1 MVGKGR
7 IVLIQDNMYEVVRI
21 LKLRPGAVLPTE
33 SANEIKEAWHAE
45 KVFKHGDE
53 YFFVNEVQTV
63 EPLEDE
69 QDRNQG
75 ELTVD
80 STENTAGGQMDLGGG
95 DGDQE
100 EHNWCFR
107 SLLPE
112 SNLKAFSLPSGTN
125 PG

>member
-33 SANEIKEAWHAE
+33 LANEIKEAWHAE

-75 ELTVD
+75 ELTVNSAED
-80 STENTAGGQMDLGGG
+80 TAGGQMDLGGG
-95 DGDQE
+95 DRDQE
-100 EHNWCFR
+100 EHN
-107 SLLPE
+107 
-112 SNLKAFSLPSGTN
+112 
-125 PG
+125 

>member
-33 SANEIKEAWHAE
+33 LANEIKEAWHAE

-63 EPLEDE
+63 EPIEDE

-75 ELTVD
+75 ELTAD
-80 STENTAGGQMDLGGG
+80 SQEDTAGGQMDLGGG

-100 EHNWCFR
+100 EHN
-107 SLLPE
+107 
-112 SNLKAFSLPSGTN
+112 
-125 PG
+125 

>member
-53 YFFVNEVQTV
+53 YYFVNEVQVV
-63 EPLEDE
+63 EPIEDE
-69 QDRNQG
+69 QDRNTG
-75 ELTVD
+75 EAAVD
-80 STENTAGGQMDLGGG
+80 STEDTTGGQMDLGGG

-100 EHNWCFR
+100 EHN
-107 SLLPE
+107 
-112 SNLKAFSLPSGTN
+112 
-125 PG
+125 

>member
-21 LKLRPGAVLPTE
+21 LKLRPGAILPTE
-33 SANEIKEAWHAE
+33 LDNEIKEAWHAE

-69 QDRNQG
+69 QEKSRRAY
-75 ELTVD
+75 
-80 STENTAGGQMDLGGG
+80 S
-95 DGDQE
+95 
-100 EHNWCFR
+100 
-107 SLLPE
+107 
-112 SNLKAFSLPSGTN
+112 
-125 PG
+125 

>member
-1 MVGKGR
+1 MGR

-21 LKLRPGAVLPTE
+21 LKLRPGAILPTE

-69 QDRNQG
+69 QDRNTG
-75 ELTVD
+75 EATVD
-80 STENTAGGQMDLGGG
+80 STADTTGGQMDLGGG
-95 DGDQE
+95 DGSPE

-107 SLLPE
+107 SLLSE
-112 SNLKAFSLPSGTN
+112 SNLKAFSIPPGTN

>member
-1 MVGKGR
+1 MVGRGR

-21 LKLRPGAVLPTE
+21 LKLRPGAILPTE

-69 QDRNQG
+69 QDRNTG
-75 ELTVD
+75 EATVD
-80 STENTAGGQMDLGGG
+80 STADTTRGQMDLGGG
-95 DGDQE
+95 DGSPE
-100 EHNWCFR
+100 EHN
-107 SLLPE
+107 
-112 SNLKAFSLPSGTN
+112 
-125 PG
+125 

>member
-21 LKLRPGAVLPTE
+21 LKLRPGAVLPTG

-63 EPLEDE
+63 EPIEDE

-80 STENTAGGQMDLGGG
+80 SQEDTAGGQMDLGGG

-100 EHNWCFR
+100 EH
-107 SLLPE
+107 S
-112 SNLKAFSLPSGTN
+112 
-125 PG
+125 

>member
-21 LKLRPGAVLPTE
+21 LKLRPGAILPTE

-53 YFFVNEVQTV
+53 YFFVNEVQVV
-63 EPLEDE
+63 EPIEDE
-69 QDRNQG
+69 QDRNTG
-75 ELTVD
+75 EATVD
-80 STENTAGGQMDLGGG
+80 STEDTAGGQMDLGGG

-100 EHNWCFR
+100 EHN
-107 SLLPE
+107 
-112 SNLKAFSLPSGTN
+112 
-125 PG
+125 

>member
-33 SANEIKEAWHAE
+33 LANEIKEAWHAE

-69 QDRNQG
+69 QDRNTG
-75 ELTVD
+75 EATVD
-80 STENTAGGQMDLGGG
+80 STEDTAGGQMDLGGG

-100 EHNWCFR
+100 EHN
-107 SLLPE
+107 
-112 SNLKAFSLPSGTN
+112 
-125 PG
+125 

>member
-21 LKLRPGAVLPTE
+21 LKLRPGAILPTE
-33 SANEIKEAWHAE
+33 LANEIKEARHAE

-75 ELTVD
+75 ELTAD

-95 DGDQE
+95 DRDQE
-100 EHNWCFR
+100 EHN
-107 SLLPE
+107 
-112 SNLKAFSLPSGTN
+112 
-125 PG
+125 

>member
-21 LKLRPGAVLPTE
+21 LKLRPGAILPTE

-53 YFFVNEVQTV
+53 YFFVNEVQIV

-69 QDRNQG
+69 QDRNTG
-75 ELTVD
+75 EATVD
-80 STENTAGGQMDLGGG
+80 STEDTAGGQMDLGGG

-100 EHNWCFR
+100 EHN
-107 SLLPE
+107 
-112 SNLKAFSLPSGTN
+112 
-125 PG
+125 

>member
-1 MVGKGR
+1 MVGVGR

-21 LKLRPGAVLPTE
+21 LKLRLGAVLPTE
-33 SANEIKEAWHAE
+33 LANKIKEAWHAE

-63 EPLEDE
+63 EPIEDE

-75 ELTVD
+75 ELTAD
-80 STENTAGGQMDLGGG
+80 SQEDTAGGQMDTGGG

-100 EHNWCFR
+100 EHN
-107 SLLPE
+107 
-112 SNLKAFSLPSGTN
+112 
-125 PG
+125 

>member
-63 EPLEDE
+63 EPIEDE

-75 ELTVD
+75 ELTAD
-80 STENTAGGQMDLGGG
+80 SSEDTAGGQMDLGGG

-100 EHNWCFR
+100 EYSWCFR

-112 SNLKAFSLPSGTN
+112 SNLKAFSLSPGTN
-125 PG
+125 TG

>member
-1 MVGKGR
+1 MVGLGR
-7 IVLIQDNMYEVVRI
+7 TVFIQDTMYEIVRI
-21 LKLRPGAVLPTE
+21 LKVKVGAVLPTE

-75 ELTVD
+75 ELTAD
-80 STENTAGGQMDLGGG
+80 STEDTAGGQMDLRGG

-100 EHNWCFR
+100 EHN
-107 SLLPE
+107 
-112 SNLKAFSLPSGTN
+112 
-125 PG
+125 

>member
-53 YFFVNEVQTV
+53 YYFVNEVQVV
-63 EPLEDE
+63 EPIEDE

-75 ELTVD
+75 ELTAD
-80 STENTAGGQMDLGGG
+80 SQEDTTGGQMDLGGG

-107 SLLPE
+107 SLLSE
-112 SNLKAFSLPSGTN
+112 SNLKAFSLSPGTN
-125 PG
+125 TG

>member
-1 MVGKGR
+1 MVGLGR
-7 IVLIQDNMYEVVRI
+7 TVFIQDNMYEVVRI
-21 LKLRPGAVLPTE
+21 LKVRPGAILPTE

-45 KVFKHGDE
+45 RVFKHGDE

-75 ELTVD
+75 ELTAD
-80 STENTAGGQMDLGGG
+80 STENTTGGQMDLRGG

-100 EHNWCFR
+100 EHN
-107 SLLPE
+107 
-112 SNLKAFSLPSGTN
+112 
-125 PG
+125 